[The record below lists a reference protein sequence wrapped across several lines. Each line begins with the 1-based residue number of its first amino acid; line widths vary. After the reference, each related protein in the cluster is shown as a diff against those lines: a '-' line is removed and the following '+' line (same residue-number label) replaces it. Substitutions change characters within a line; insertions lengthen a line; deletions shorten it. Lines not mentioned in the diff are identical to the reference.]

1 MPEMPEIETIRR
13 SLEPHIRGRKIE
25 NVEVLLARQIKW
37 PEPEAF
43 VARILQE
50 DIVGLE
56 RIGKYLLLQLSNQ
69 VSLIFHLRMTGQLV
83 YVAAGAA
90 DDSHHNRMIIYLDDG
105 ARLVFSDTRTFGTLY
120 AMHQDELWRI
130 RGMAEMG
137 PEPLSE
143 KFTAEYLAAAAA
155 GRKTRI
161 KSFLLDQS
169 KVGGLGNIYVDE
181 ALFLA
186 GVHPMRLAGSLT
198 GDEIQRLHEAVN
210 RVIADGIADGGTTF
224 RDYRDGNGGKGSH
237 QENLFVYG
245 RDGEACKRC
254 GALIEKT
261 KVGGRGTR
269 FCPSCQKI

>member
-90 DDSHHNRMIIYLDDG
+90 DASHHNRVIIYLDDG
-105 ARLVFSDTRTFGTLY
+105 ARLVFSDTCTFGTLY

-143 KFTAEYLAAAAA
+143 KFTPEYLAALEATAKLCRVSKYQIYTVE
-155 GRKTRI
+155 GLVEKI
-161 KSFLLDQS
+161 QEKLDRM
-169 KVGGLGNIYVDE
+169 
-181 ALFLA
+181 
-186 GVHPMRLAGSLT
+186 P
-198 GDEIQRLHEAVN
+198 
-210 RVIADGIADGGTTF
+210 
-224 RDYRDGNGGKGSH
+224 
-237 QENLFVYG
+237 QEE
-245 RDGEACKRC
+245 R
-254 GALIEKT
+254 EKLPAFT
-261 KVGGRGTR
+261 AFFETCEV
-269 FCPSCQKI
+269 

>member
-90 DDSHHNRMIIYLDDG
+90 DASHHNRVIIYLDDG

-137 PEPLSE
+137 PEP
-143 KFTAEYLAAAAA
+143 
-155 GRKTRI
+155 
-161 KSFLLDQS
+161 
-169 KVGGLGNIYVDE
+169 
-181 ALFLA
+181 
-186 GVHPMRLAGSLT
+186 
-198 GDEIQRLHEAVN
+198 
-210 RVIADGIADGGTTF
+210 
-224 RDYRDGNGGKGSH
+224 
-237 QENLFVYG
+237 
-245 RDGEACKRC
+245 
-254 GALIEKT
+254 
-261 KVGGRGTR
+261 
-269 FCPSCQKI
+269 